1 MSPIDDPEQKRNTY
15 RNTIRHAA
23 TLCGG
28 ISALAARLGIDPGL
42 AHAWHEGSEAPPTE
56 VFLRAVDLIL
66 AGKVDARG
74 A

>member
-1 MSPIDDPEQKRNTY
+1 MSPNDPEGKKNTY

-23 TLCGG
+23 SLCGG
-28 ISALAARLGIDPGL
+28 IAVLAARLGVDPAL
-42 AHAWHEGSEAPPTE
+42 AYAWHEGNEAPPTE

-74 A
+74 V